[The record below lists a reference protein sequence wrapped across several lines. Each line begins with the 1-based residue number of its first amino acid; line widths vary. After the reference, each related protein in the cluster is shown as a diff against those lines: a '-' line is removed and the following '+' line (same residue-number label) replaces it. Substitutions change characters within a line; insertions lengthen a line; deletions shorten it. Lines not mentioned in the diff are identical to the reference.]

1 MDSAGACALS
11 DLYGE
16 TSSKPKRQGSP
27 VQLRDQAEDKVK
39 KHKQAEPLARSR
51 DPLRW

>member
-16 TSSKPKRQGSP
+16 TSSQPKRQGSTMS
-27 VQLRDQAEDKVK
+27 LHDQFEDKVRK
-39 KHKQAEPLARSR
+39 
-51 DPLRW
+51 